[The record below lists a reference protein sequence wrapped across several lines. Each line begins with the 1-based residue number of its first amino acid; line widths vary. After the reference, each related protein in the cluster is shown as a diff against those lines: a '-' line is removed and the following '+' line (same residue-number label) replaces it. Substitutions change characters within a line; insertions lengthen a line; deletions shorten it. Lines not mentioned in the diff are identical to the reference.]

1 MTLTSFSRSQ
11 EGLDLLENGLYAPIS
26 WMNKWILTKLVQLY
40 CLDMEKNWLEFD
52 DLYPIFK
59 VTVRLKL
66 SENCLS
72 APYLLN
78 EWIDFDQTST
88 S

>member
-1 MTLTSFSRSQ
+1 M
-11 EGLDLLENGLYAPIS
+11 DLA
-26 WMNKWILTKLVQLY
+26 KHVQLY
-40 CLDMEKNWLEFD
+40 YCDMEKNSLDFG
-52 DLYPIFK
+52 DLHPIFK

-66 SENCLS
+66 LENCLS

-78 EWIDFDQTST
+78 EWLDFDQTSA